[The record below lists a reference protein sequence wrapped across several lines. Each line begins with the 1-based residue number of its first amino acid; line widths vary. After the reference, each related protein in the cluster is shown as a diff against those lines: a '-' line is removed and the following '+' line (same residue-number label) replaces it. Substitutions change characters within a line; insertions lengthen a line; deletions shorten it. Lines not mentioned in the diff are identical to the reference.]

1 MGVRR
6 AAAKRETGW
15 RAGIVNGAGTD
26 PVRGQATEIARG
38 WSAPGAPA
46 SWALTAAIFD
56 ALAHDEDLLALA
68 ADVPADRLPALL
80 FCASAGYLIAER
92 EPEGLI
98 GYFPTEGDPQPAVDA
113 AFEPAFRGFCL
124 DHRDELAAVC
134 ARRRYQMNDVA
145 RTTQVALALG
155 VVGRRHP
162 GAKIALIDL
171 GSGAGLG
178 LHPDRYR
185 HLMCDG
191 RQFGDA
197 RSRLTLHC
205 ESDGPLAPPI
215 PGEMPP
221 IEARIGVDVAPIDVT
236 DPDDLR
242 WARACLPPETGSL
255 DRFDRAARLVAAHPG
270 HLRRGDA
277 IEELPAILD
286 AIPDDV
292 LPVVTDTYTAVF
304 FADEQRRRLRQLV
317 RQWGDVRDL
326 VWISLDPLVPLGVEG
341 RHSVQALDVPEN
353 LVTEYQRD
361 GVFALLGLVSF
372 EHGHGSGTLL
382 ARAHPSGTRMRWL
395 DQATGGAAAV

>member
-1 MGVRR
+1 M
-6 AAAKRETGW
+6 
-15 RAGIVNGAGTD
+15 NGAGID
-26 PVRGQATEIARG
+26 AVRGQATEIARG

-56 ALAHDEDLLALA
+56 SLARDEDLLALA
-68 ADVPADRLPALL
+68 ADVPGDKLPALL
-80 FCASAGYLIAER
+80 FCASACHLIADR
-92 EPEGLI
+92 EPDGLI
-98 GYFPTEGDPQPAVDA
+98 GYFPAAGDPQPAIDA
-113 AFEPAFRGFCL
+113 GFEPAFRGFCL
-124 DHRDELAAVC
+124 DHRDELAAAC

-155 VVGRRHP
+155 VVGRRRP
-162 GAKIALIDL
+162 TAKIALIDL

-185 HLMCDG
+185 HLMGDG

-197 RSRLTLHC
+197 DSSLTLRC

-215 PGEMPP
+215 PAGMPP
-221 IEARIGVDVAPIDVT
+221 IEARIGVDIEPIDVN

-242 WARACLPPETGSL
+242 WARACLPPETASL
-255 DRFDRAARLVAAHPG
+255 DRFDRAAALVAAHPG
-270 HLRRGDA
+270 NLRRGDA

-286 AIPDDV
+286 AIPADV

-304 FADEQRRRLRQLV
+304 FADEQRRRLRQLAKH
-317 RQWGDVRDL
+317 WGNVRDL

-353 LVTEYQRD
+353 LVMEYQRD

-372 EHGHGSGTLL
+372 ENGRGNGTLL

-395 DQATGGAAAV
+395 DEATSAAVTA